1 VLDSRR
7 TRVGSIGSTLNAAK
21 FCCPDPAVAKEGLLK
36 MLDNAGRELLRPKVF
51 VKKEGELGDPDTSGG
66 DSLRLFRTE

>member
-1 VLDSRR
+1 
-7 TRVGSIGSTLNAAK
+7 
-21 FCCPDPAVAKEGLLK
+21 